1 MENKKFIF
9 DNPISYNFKYYRN
22 YIKLIMQSIMYKI
35 MFKYCSIPKTDK
47 KYKYS
52 ICSCFKNE
60 APYFKEFI
68 EYHMLIGF
76 EHFYFYNNNSEDN
89 YREVLQEYIEKGIVT
104 LVEWPIVPCQQPMYE
119 NWYVTYRHE
128 TQWVA
133 FLDLD
138 EFICPTRAHTID
150 EWIKP
155 FEKYPIIMMY
165 WRMFGTSG
173 IIENDT
179 NKLVTEQY
187 FNSWNKL
194 VDIGKLIYNTDYDIA
209 YFHKG
214 MHHYMYVK
222 YKGRHVPPIN
232 QFGYFVRYGIH
243 RYNMKD
249 DEIQVNHY
257 WSKSYD
263 CYLAKH
269 KRGSCAFGKSWK
281 TFDAFLFHEHF
292 NTSCDFKIFRF
303 LTQLKLKMAGKYPD
317 VHYDNLEGWKKV

>member
-60 APYFKEFI
+60 APYLKEFI
-68 EYHMLIGF
+68 EYHILIGF

-89 YREVLQEYIEKGIVT
+89 YKEVLQEYVEKGVVT
-104 LVEWPIVPCQQPMYE
+104 LIEWPIVPCQQPMYE
-119 NWYVTYRHE
+119 NWYAIYRHE

-194 VDIGKLIYNTDYDIA
+194 VDIGKLLYNTDYDIA

-222 YKGRHVPPIN
+222 YKGRHIPPIN

-243 RYNMKD
+243 RYNTKD

-257 WSKSYD
+257 WSKSYES
-263 CYLAKH
+263 YLAKH

-303 LTQLKLKMAGKYPD
+303 LTQLKLKMTGKYPD
-317 VHYDNLEGWKKV
+317 VHYDNLEGWKNV